1 MSIQK
6 FSERF
11 GLETITESSRNY
23 TSVSQ
28 RQSLV
33 KKLKNEIDL
42 LSERQTLE
50 YDKKESIKRFWRQS
64 TNDKSVGKVCLKNKN
79 KIYNFGGESNQ
90 HKPTYFKCEYT
101 VKSVLDKLN
110 QILNILE
117 NEITDEEFDK
127 DFLVVKS

>member
-42 LSERQTLE
+42 LSKRQTLE

-79 KIYNFGGESNQ
+79 KIYNLVVSQINTNQ
-90 HKPTYFKCEYT
+90 HIL
-101 VKSVLDKLN
+101 SVN
-110 QILNILE
+110 TQ
-117 NEITDEEFDK
+117 
-127 DFLVVKS
+127 